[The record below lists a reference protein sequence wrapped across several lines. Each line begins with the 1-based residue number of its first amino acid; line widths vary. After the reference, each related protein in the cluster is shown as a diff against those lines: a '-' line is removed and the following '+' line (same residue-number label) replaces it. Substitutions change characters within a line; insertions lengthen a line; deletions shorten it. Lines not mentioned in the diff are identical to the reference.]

1 MLAIKETTDK
11 IIGLNDDPKC
21 RSARDSILKAVAA
34 VKEAKERLARLE
46 RIHRESRDPVE
57 RADAKLDLA
66 EAERDVLILG
76 RDVEVA
82 RREETVI
89 RNEALKRLQA
99 HYRPQFKKALKEL
112 DKVFSGPV
120 WDANEAV
127 RAVWNEAND
136 MGVKLPTHFC
146 QYFLPDDS
154 RITSWHH
161 TWQRVLRGEGWLDD

>member
-1 MLAIKETTDK
+1 MLTKEKTTDE
-11 IIGLNDDPKC
+11 IIHPNDDPKC

-34 VKEAKERLARLE
+34 VEEAKDRLARLQ

-57 RADAKLDLA
+57 RADAKLDLT

-76 RDVEVA
+76 RDIEIA
-82 RREETVI
+82 RRAEAEI
-89 RNEALKRLQA
+89 RKEVLKRLQVY
-99 HYRPQFKKALKEL
+99 YRPKFKEALKQL